1 MEWRPFATASRSPPV
16 FLMGRTDNSNECS
29 RSYGWGRVP
38 LFYFIAQNKVACESC
53 RLPGILRAMNSQEQ
67 PASVAAVDDKA
78 RVGWGFITL
87 HALAYTGTWLALL
100 TPVLVTIALKVRHL
114 APEAAASSLS
124 LVLGLGA
131 FFALV
136 GNPLFGRLSD
146 RTTSRFGMRRP
157 WLIGGV
163 ICGALAL
170 LLIATANSIAMVLIG
185 WCLAQLAFNAVLAA
199 IIAVLPDQIPVEQ
212 RGAVAGVMGVCLPLG
227 QVTGTYLVQSVATST
242 LHTFMVPASICV
254 VVVLLF
260 AVMLNDRRL
269 APGEVTPLGWRD
281 VIAIYWVNPRQY
293 PDFGWTWLSRLLL
306 VLGTAF
312 LNTYQPFYLIDKLG
326 HAEVEIPT
334 LIFQGILV
342 QTVAIMAVSILGG
355 RLSDAIGRRKIFVV
369 IGGAVYAIG
378 LWVIA
383 AAPDYPTFLLG
394 MTITGMGHGIYFAV
408 DLALVTDVLP
418 NRWRDAAKDLGIFNV
433 ASALPQAIAPA
444 VAPVILAL
452 TGGNYTWLFAIAGSI
467 ALMASITILPVKSV
481 R

>member
-1 MEWRPFATASRSPPV
+1 MHP
-16 FLMGRTDNSNECS
+16 
-29 RSYGWGRVP
+29 
-38 LFYFIAQNKVACESC
+38 
-53 RLPGILRAMNSQEQ
+53 QEQ
-67 PASVAAVDDKA
+67 PASAAAVDDKP
-78 RVGWGFITL
+78 RVGWGFITF

-100 TPVLVTIALKVRHL
+100 TPVLVTIALKVRQL
-114 APEAAASSLS
+114 APETPASSLS

-157 WLIGGV
+157 WLIGGA

-170 LLIATANSIAMVLIG
+170 LLIATATTITMVLAG

-199 IIAVLPDQIPVEQ
+199 IIAVLPDQVPIAQ
-212 RGAVAGVMGVCLPLG
+212 RGTVAGVMGICLPLG
-227 QVTGTYLVQSVATST
+227 QVSGTFLVQSVATST
-242 LHTFMVPASICV
+242 VLTFMLPAAIGV
-254 VVVLLF
+254 AVVLLF
-260 AVMLNDRRL
+260 AFSLRDRRL
-269 APGEVTPLGWRD
+269 PPGSALPFGWRD
-281 VIAIYWVNPRQY
+281 IAAIYWVNPRQY

-326 HAEVEIPT
+326 HDAERIPT

-342 QTVAIMAVSILGG
+342 QTVAIIAVSVLGG

-369 IGGAVYAIG
+369 IGGVVYALG

-394 MTITGMGHGIYFAV
+394 MTITGIGHGIYFAV

-433 ASALPQAIAPA
+433 ANALPQAIAPA

-452 TGGNYTWLFAIAGSI
+452 SGDNYTWLFAIAGSI
-467 ALMASITILPVKSV
+467 ALLASITILPVKSV

>member
-1 MEWRPFATASRSPPV
+1 MH
-16 FLMGRTDNSNECS
+16 
-29 RSYGWGRVP
+29 
-38 LFYFIAQNKVACESC
+38 
-53 RLPGILRAMNSQEQ
+53 SQEQ
-67 PASVAAVDDKA
+67 PASSAAVEDKP

-87 HALAYTGTWLALL
+87 HAMAYTGTWLALL
-100 TPVLVTIALKVRHL
+100 TPVLVTIALKVRQL
-114 APEAAASSLS
+114 APDAAASSLS

-163 ICGALAL
+163 LCGAVAL
-170 LLIATANSIAMVLIG
+170 LMIATANTIGMLLLG

-199 IIAVLPDQIPVEQ
+199 IIAVLPDQVPVAQ
-212 RGAVAGVMGVCLPLG
+212 RGTVAGVMGICLPLG
-227 QVTGTYLVQSVATST
+227 QVCGTFLVQSVASST
-242 LHTFMVPASICV
+242 LLMFMVPATICV
-254 VVVLLF
+254 VVVLIF
-260 AVMLNDRRL
+260 ALTLRDRHL
-269 APGEVTPLGWRD
+269 APGTAPAFGWRD
-281 VIAIYWVNPRQY
+281 VAAIYWVNPRQH
-293 PDFGWTWLSRLLL
+293 PDFAWTWLSRLLL

-326 HAEVEIPT
+326 HTEQQIPT

-342 QTVAIMAVSILGG
+342 QTVAIIAVSVLGG

-369 IGGAVYAIG
+369 IGGVVYAMG

-394 MTITGMGHGIYFAV
+394 MTITGIGHGIYFAV

-433 ASALPQAIAPA
+433 ANALPQAIAPA
-444 VAPVILAL
+444 VAPLILA
-452 TGGNYTWLFAIAGSI
+452 TSGGNYTWLFAIAGSI

>member
-1 MEWRPFATASRSPPV
+1 MHSE
-16 FLMGRTDNSNECS
+16 
-29 RSYGWGRVP
+29 
-38 LFYFIAQNKVACESC
+38 
-53 RLPGILRAMNSQEQ
+53 EQ
-67 PASVAAVDDKA
+67 PALSAAVDDKA

-100 TPVLVTIALKVRHL
+100 TPVLVTIALKVRQL
-114 APEAAASSLS
+114 APESAASNLS

-131 FFALV
+131 FFALI

-163 ICGALAL
+163 ICGAIAL
-170 LLIATANSIAMVLIG
+170 LIIATATTVVMVLVG

-199 IIAVLPDQIPVEQ
+199 IIAVLPDQVPAAQ
-212 RGAVAGVMGVCLPLG
+212 RGTVAGVMGICLPLG
-227 QVTGTYLVQSVATST
+227 QVSGTFLVQSVAAST
-242 LHTFMVPASICV
+242 VLMFMVPATICV
-254 VVVLLF
+254 VLVLVF
-260 AVMLNDRRL
+260 ALSLRDRRL
-269 APGEVTPLGWRD
+269 APGTAPPFGLRD
-281 VIAIYWVNPRQY
+281 VAAIYWVNPRQH
-293 PDFGWTWLSRLLL
+293 PDFAWTWLSRLLL

-326 HAEVEIPT
+326 HTEQQIPT

-342 QTVAIMAVSILGG
+342 QTVAIIAVSVLGG
-355 RLSDAIGRRKIFVV
+355 RLSDAIGRRKVFVV
-369 IGGAVYAIG
+369 IGGIVYALG

-394 MTITGMGHGIYFAV
+394 MTITGIGHGIYFAV

-433 ASALPQAIAPA
+433 ANALPQAIAPA
-444 VAPVILAL
+444 VAPLIL
-452 TGGNYTWLFAIAGSI
+452 TVSGGNYTWLFAIAGSI
-467 ALMASITILPVKSV
+467 SLLASITILPVKSV

>member
-1 MEWRPFATASRSPPV
+1 MH
-16 FLMGRTDNSNECS
+16 
-29 RSYGWGRVP
+29 
-38 LFYFIAQNKVACESC
+38 
-53 RLPGILRAMNSQEQ
+53 SQEQ
-67 PASVAAVDDKA
+67 PASSAAVEHQA

-100 TPVLVTIALKVRHL
+100 TPVLVTIALKVRQL
-114 APEAAASSLS
+114 APDSAASSLS

-131 FFALV
+131 FFALL
-136 GNPLFGRLSD
+136 GNPLFGRMSD

-170 LLIATANSIAMVLIG
+170 LLIATADSIAMVLVG

-199 IIAVLPDQIPVEQ
+199 IIAVLPDQVPVEQ
-212 RGAVAGVMGVCLPLG
+212 RGTVAGVMGVCLPLG
-227 QVTGTYLVQSVATST
+227 QVTGTFLVQYVATST
-242 LHTFMVPASICV
+242 LLMFMVPASIG
-254 VVVLLF
+254 VVLILVFALF
-260 AVMLNDRRL
+260 LKDRRL
-269 APGEVTPLGWRD
+269 APGTVASLGWRD
-281 VIAIYWVNPRQY
+281 LVAIYWVNPRQH

-326 HAEVEIPT
+326 HEPARIPT

-342 QTVAIMAVSILGG
+342 QTVAIIAVSILGG
-355 RLSDAIGRRKIFVV
+355 RLSDAIGRRKVFVV
-369 IGGAVYAIG
+369 IGAAVYAVG

-383 AAPDYPTFLLG
+383 AAPDYATFLLG
-394 MTITGMGHGIYFAV
+394 MTVTGIGHGIYFAV
-408 DLALVTDVLP
+408 DLALVADVLP

-433 ASALPQAIAPA
+433 ANALPQAIAPA
-444 VAPVILAL
+444 VAPVILTL
-452 TGGNYTWLFAIAGSI
+452 SGGNYTWLFAIAGSI
-467 ALMASITILPVKSV
+467 ALLASVTILPVRSV

>member
-1 MEWRPFATASRSPPV
+1 MH
-16 FLMGRTDNSNECS
+16 
-29 RSYGWGRVP
+29 
-38 LFYFIAQNKVACESC
+38 
-53 RLPGILRAMNSQEQ
+53 SQEQ
-67 PASVAAVDDKA
+67 PASSAAVDDKA

-87 HALAYTGTWLALL
+87 YALAYTGTWLALL

-114 APEAAASSLS
+114 APQAAASNLS

-163 ICGALAL
+163 MCGAVAL
-170 LLIATANSIAMVLIG
+170 SMIATASSVIMVLVG

-199 IIAVLPDQIPVEQ
+199 MIAVLPDRVPAAQ
-212 RGAVAGVMGVCLPLG
+212 RGTVAGVMAICLPLG
-227 QVTGTYLVQSVATST
+227 QVSGTFLVQSIAAST
-242 LHTFMVPASICV
+242 LLMFMVPATICV
-254 VVVLLF
+254 VLVLVF
-260 AVMLNDRRL
+260 ALALRDRRL
-269 APGEVTPLGWRD
+269 APGAVPSLGWRD
-281 VIAIYWVNPRQY
+281 VAAIYWVNPRQY
-293 PDFGWTWLSRLLL
+293 PDFAWTWLSRLLL

-326 HAEVEIPT
+326 HTEQQIPT

-342 QTVAIMAVSILGG
+342 QTVAIIAVSVLGG
-355 RLSDAIGRRKIFVV
+355 RLSDALGRRKIFVV
-369 IGGAVYAIG
+369 LGGMVYALG

-394 MTITGMGHGIYFAV
+394 MTLTGAGHGIYFAV

-433 ASALPQAIAPA
+433 ANALPQAIAPA
-444 VAPVILAL
+444 VAPLILAVS
-452 TGGNYTWLFAIAGSI
+452 GGNYTLLFAVAGSI
-467 ALMASITILPVKSV
+467 SLLASITILPVKSV